1 MTVDTSTREKEI
13 NRVTLVGFVVNLI
26 LSAAKLAAG
35 ILGRSGAM
43 VADAIH
49 SFSDM
54 ATDIVVIVFA
64 RISSKPK
71 DDGHDYGHGK
81 YETLATIIIS
91 LALAAVGIGILSSSI
106 GSIRTILEGGTL
118 PRPGAV
124 ALVAAVV
131 SIVAKEIL
139 YRYTVRVGRR
149 IDSPSVIANAWH
161 HRSDALSSLGTLAG
175 IGCAY
180 FLGEKWRIADPIAAL
195 LVAVFIFKIALDLI
209 RTGLGELLEKS
220 LPADVEQE
228 ILSIV
233 TANPEIRSPH
243 NLRTRRIGASIAIE
257 VHVRVDGAMSVAHS
271 HALTVDIEHR
281 LRARFGAGTR
291 QQRRTP
297 APPRDAPPPREG
309 SPARQHLRDGS
320 SARRDLRSTGPPLD
334 GPTRPRTTAFPH
346 DSTPF
351 AGTSRRP
358 HENPHDGPTKTRTTA
373 PRTWH
378 GVWVFTAREESFLR
392 RRQSD
397 EKRKK
402 FGFSEKNTYLATQN
416 VCRTPVSERAK
427 AHKDKTIN
435 TKKDCLSEENS
446 TLSN

>member
-1 MTVDTSTREKEI
+1 MTADTSTREKEI
-13 NRVTLVGFVVNLI
+13 YRVTLVGFVVNLI

-81 YETLATIIIS
+81 YETLATIVIS

-281 LRARFGAGTR
+281 LRARFGAGTMI
-291 QQRRTP
+291 
-297 APPRDAPPPREG
+297 AIHVE
-309 SPARQHLRDGS
+309 
-320 SARRDLRSTGPPLD
+320 PL
-334 GPTRPRTTAFPH
+334 
-346 DSTPF
+346 
-351 AGTSRRP
+351 
-358 HENPHDGPTKTRTTA
+358 K
-373 PRTWH
+373 
-378 GVWVFTAREESFLR
+378 
-392 RRQSD
+392 
-397 EKRKK
+397 
-402 FGFSEKNTYLATQN
+402 
-416 VCRTPVSERAK
+416 
-427 AHKDKTIN
+427 
-435 TKKDCLSEENS
+435 
-446 TLSN
+446 

>member
-1 MTVDTSTREKEI
+1 MTADTSTREKEI
-13 NRVTLVGFVVNLI
+13 YRVTLVGFVVNLI

-233 TANPEIRSPH
+233 TANPEIHSPH

-281 LRARFGAGTR
+281 LRARFGAGTMI
-291 QQRRTP
+291 
-297 APPRDAPPPREG
+297 AIHVE
-309 SPARQHLRDGS
+309 
-320 SARRDLRSTGPPLD
+320 
-334 GPTRPRTTAFPH
+334 
-346 DSTPF
+346 PF
-351 AGTSRRP
+351 
-358 HENPHDGPTKTRTTA
+358 K
-373 PRTWH
+373 
-378 GVWVFTAREESFLR
+378 
-392 RRQSD
+392 
-397 EKRKK
+397 
-402 FGFSEKNTYLATQN
+402 
-416 VCRTPVSERAK
+416 
-427 AHKDKTIN
+427 
-435 TKKDCLSEENS
+435 
-446 TLSN
+446 

>member
-13 NRVTLVGFVVNLI
+13 YRVTLVGFVVNLI

-233 TANPEIRSPH
+233 TANPEVREPH

-257 VHVRVDGAMSVAHS
+257 VHVRVDGAMNVAHS

-281 LRARFGAGTR
+281 LRARFGAGTMI
-291 QQRRTP
+291 
-297 APPRDAPPPREG
+297 AIHVE
-309 SPARQHLRDGS
+309 
-320 SARRDLRSTGPPLD
+320 PL
-334 GPTRPRTTAFPH
+334 
-346 DSTPF
+346 
-351 AGTSRRP
+351 
-358 HENPHDGPTKTRTTA
+358 K
-373 PRTWH
+373 
-378 GVWVFTAREESFLR
+378 
-392 RRQSD
+392 
-397 EKRKK
+397 
-402 FGFSEKNTYLATQN
+402 
-416 VCRTPVSERAK
+416 
-427 AHKDKTIN
+427 
-435 TKKDCLSEENS
+435 
-446 TLSN
+446 

>member
-13 NRVTLVGFVVNLI
+13 YRVTLVGFVVNLI

-131 SIVAKEIL
+131 SIVTKEIL

-233 TANPEIRSPH
+233 TANPEVREPH

-281 LRARFGAGTR
+281 LRARFGAGTMI
-291 QQRRTP
+291 
-297 APPRDAPPPREG
+297 AIHVE
-309 SPARQHLRDGS
+309 
-320 SARRDLRSTGPPLD
+320 PL
-334 GPTRPRTTAFPH
+334 
-346 DSTPF
+346 
-351 AGTSRRP
+351 
-358 HENPHDGPTKTRTTA
+358 K
-373 PRTWH
+373 
-378 GVWVFTAREESFLR
+378 
-392 RRQSD
+392 
-397 EKRKK
+397 
-402 FGFSEKNTYLATQN
+402 
-416 VCRTPVSERAK
+416 
-427 AHKDKTIN
+427 
-435 TKKDCLSEENS
+435 
-446 TLSN
+446 

>member
-13 NRVTLVGFVVNLI
+13 YRVTLVGFVVNLI

-139 YRYTVRVGRR
+139 YRYTVHVGRR

-281 LRARFGAGTR
+281 LRARFGAGTMI
-291 QQRRTP
+291 
-297 APPRDAPPPREG
+297 AIHVE
-309 SPARQHLRDGS
+309 
-320 SARRDLRSTGPPLD
+320 
-334 GPTRPRTTAFPH
+334 
-346 DSTPF
+346 PF
-351 AGTSRRP
+351 
-358 HENPHDGPTKTRTTA
+358 K
-373 PRTWH
+373 
-378 GVWVFTAREESFLR
+378 
-392 RRQSD
+392 
-397 EKRKK
+397 
-402 FGFSEKNTYLATQN
+402 
-416 VCRTPVSERAK
+416 
-427 AHKDKTIN
+427 
-435 TKKDCLSEENS
+435 
-446 TLSN
+446 

>member
-13 NRVTLVGFVVNLI
+13 YRVTLVGFVVNLI

-139 YRYTVRVGRR
+139 YRYTARVGRR

-281 LRARFGAGTR
+281 LRARFGAGTMI
-291 QQRRTP
+291 
-297 APPRDAPPPREG
+297 AI
-309 SPARQHLRDGS
+309 HV
-320 SARRDLRSTGPPLD
+320 GPL
-334 GPTRPRTTAFPH
+334 
-346 DSTPF
+346 
-351 AGTSRRP
+351 
-358 HENPHDGPTKTRTTA
+358 K
-373 PRTWH
+373 
-378 GVWVFTAREESFLR
+378 
-392 RRQSD
+392 
-397 EKRKK
+397 
-402 FGFSEKNTYLATQN
+402 
-416 VCRTPVSERAK
+416 
-427 AHKDKTIN
+427 
-435 TKKDCLSEENS
+435 
-446 TLSN
+446 